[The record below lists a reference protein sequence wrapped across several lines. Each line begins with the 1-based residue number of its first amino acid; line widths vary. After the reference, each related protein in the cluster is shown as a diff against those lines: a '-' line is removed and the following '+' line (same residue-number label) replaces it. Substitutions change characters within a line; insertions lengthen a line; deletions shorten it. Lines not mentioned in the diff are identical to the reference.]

1 MFANIEKNHASIL
14 NELREEVVFVLD
26 LNGTIEYI
34 NNEANNIFQIN
45 VADGASFYSLF
56 QHEYRNDAYSFLE
69 QIIHANG
76 DVLKRI
82 LIHPTSPVEPH
93 SNDETYLYKG
103 KFVNNKI
110 YLQGQKLPLR
120 DNQVPIKLLGGN
132 TRESVRL
139 LQFITLQLDLA
150 IFILSDEGK
159 VEYLNKKSMDLLHL
173 SLKQSKYI
181 DVPLNKLPSNDEI
194 KEKLASIHQ
203 EILKEHSFIERYLY
217 FDEQLLQVQGI
228 YFNEDKRT
236 LFIIQDRSYQQKFEN
251 LLIYKQQME
260 SVSQISAGM
269 AHELRNPLSVI
280 KGFIQL
286 SQITNEWEKY
296 SPTVLDEINRMNNI
310 IEDFLSVSK
319 KKLTKQYVK
328 PKELFQSLVYIFQSE
343 CLLYNVQFECCI
355 EPIDEHLHVN
365 ESMIKQVMLNLLRN
379 SIEALESNNKN
390 EKHIQM
396 KVVRSGSCILVS
408 VKDNGPGI
416 DEETLEKIGQPFFT
430 TKQNGNGLGV
440 PLCKKIIEDHD
451 GELKIDT
458 VLKEGTTFTFSLPLT
473 KSLT

>member
-1 MFANIEKNHASIL
+1 MVANIEKNHASIL
-14 NELREEVVFVLD
+14 NELRDEVVFVLD

-34 NNEANNIFQIN
+34 NNDANNMFHVN
-45 VADGASFYSLF
+45 VADGVSFYSLF
-56 QHEYRNDAYSFLE
+56 HHVNREDVYLFLE
-69 QIIHANG
+69 QIING
-76 DVLKRI
+76 NGVVLKRI
-82 LIHPTSPVEPH
+82 LIHPTTPVEPLFH
-93 SNDETYLYKG
+93 DEFYLYKG
-103 KFVNNKI
+103 KFVDNKI
-110 YLQGQKLPLR
+110 YLHGQKLPLR
-120 DNQVPIKLLGGN
+120 DNQIPIKLLSEN

-139 LQFITLQLDLA
+139 IQFITLQLDLA
-150 IFILSDEGK
+150 IFILSDDGK
-159 VEYLNKKSMDLLHL
+159 VEYLNKKSMDLLNL
-173 SLKQSKYI
+173 SLQQSKYI
-181 DVPLNKLPSNDEI
+181 NVPLISLPSSEEM
-194 KEKLASIHQ
+194 KQKLLSIHK
-203 EILKEHSFIERYLY
+203 EILIEHSFIERYLY

-343 CLLYNVQFECCI
+343 CLLYDVQFECCI
-355 EPIDEHLHVN
+355 QPIDEYLHVN

-379 SIEALESNNKN
+379 SIEALESNTNG
-390 EKHIQM
+390 KHIQM
-396 KVVRSGSCILVS
+396 KVERSGGCILVS

-416 DEETLEKIGQPFFT
+416 NDETLEKIGQPFFT
-430 TKQNGNGLGV
+430 TKKNGNGLGV

-458 VLKEGTTFTFSLPLT
+458 VLKEGTTFIFSLPLT
-473 KSLT
+473 KA